1 MAEGACRTPGAQL
14 ATRVTPRGGSQ
25 RACGVP
31 PPVPLRCA
39 GRGHSP
45 IEAPGQA
52 PQGRPRISPQ
62 GALTTPSPK
71 RAAVS
76 VALRVHTAVHVHDTC
91 PLSEH
96 GLPTARRAQAQD
108 PVQGQPSEAVG
119 QALQSQ
125 PWGRRVPS
133 EALGRLGAAP
143 GCPRDRRAAHPGRW
157 CPSVVLALRPLST
170 LARLPGP
177 AGAVAPW

>member
-14 ATRVTPRGGSQ
+14 ATHVTPRGGSQ
-25 RACGVP
+25 RACRVP
-31 PPVPLRCA
+31 PPVPSCCA

-45 IEAPGQA
+45 TEAPGQA

-91 PLSEH
+91 LLSEH

-108 PVQGQPSEAVG
+108 PVQGQPPEAVG
-119 QALQSQ
+119 QARARKGPGPHLR
-125 PWGRRVPS
+125 PGLLRAAHLGVPGRQT
-133 EALGRLGAAP
+133 
-143 GCPRDRRAAHPGRW
+143 AHPGRW
-157 CPSVVLALRPLST
+157 GPSVVLALRPLST

-177 AGAVAPW
+177 AGAAAPW